1 MSPLPRALVL
11 AAVSALALAGCTPGV
26 GQPPAEIRTAADSVR
41 DLDGVVAVEVTR
53 SSPIGPAGHNFG
65 QREQAAPST
74 VNVRVRLDETIGA
87 GDAGAVTAEAQ
98 SLLTA
103 DADLLESRDQVS
115 LSVEYYTE
123 AEESGPP
130 RAGYG
135 QGGYGEGPS
144 LHVTTGASPTT
155 KVVRD
160 AATDAYRLREAGAV
174 SVTIGLGD
182 GPGTWEDDPIAATAQ
197 VHAPSVDAL
206 PGLARTAVELDRSAD
221 LSASGAD
228 FRSAGRVPDVGAV
241 ALLVATAERPDVS
254 SATYLAQERRL
265 TVRADTTSPA
275 QGLTELRRWLDRQEY
290 ARASGY
296 HVGYTVVDAEQ
307 TETTGWVSGFEP
319 SARDSDTL
327 PLPEGAAPWPVDP
340 AAPDCTG
347 DDLEVTFGVVDS
359 SLGTRAANVRA
370 RNVSGVPCA
379 IENAPD
385 LIFRNEAGQAQE
397 NVTITPGDV
406 EPARVVVPDGE
417 YVLSA
422 FLWRAMSTANDPDT
436 TTTVEVTVVPGADPV
451 RLDATMDGTRASG
464 LDVLDGA
471 EVRQS
476 PWTQTGP
483 PPEDPLTTG

>member
-11 AAVSALALAGCTPGV
+11 VAVSTLVLAGCTLGTE
-26 GQPPAEIRTAADSVR
+26 QPPAEIRTAADSVR
-41 DLDGVVAVEVTR
+41 DLDGVVDVDTTR
-53 SSPIGPAGHNFG
+53 SSPIGPARGNFG

-74 VNVRVRLDETIGA
+74 VHVRVRLDETLA
-87 GDAGAVTAEAQ
+87 ADDAGSVTAEAQ
-98 SLLTA
+98 SLLVA

-123 AEESGPP
+123 AEKSGPTQH
-130 RAGYG
+130 GYG
-135 QGGYGEGPS
+135 QGEYGEGPS
-144 LHVTTGASPTT
+144 LHVVTDAGPTT

-174 SVTIGLGD
+174 SVTIGLG
-182 GPGTWEDDPIAATAQ
+182 GGTGTWDEDPIAATAQ
-197 VHAPSVDAL
+197 VRAPSVDDL
-206 PGLARTAVELDRSAD
+206 PGLARTAVKLDRSAD

-228 FRSAGRVPDVGAV
+228 FRSGARVPDVGAV
-241 ALLVATAERPDVS
+241 ELLVATAGRPDVS
-254 SATYLAQERRL
+254 SVTYLAQERRL
-265 TVRADTTSPA
+265 TVRTATSSA
-275 QGLTELRRWLDRQEY
+275 QGITALHEWLDGQEY
-290 ARASGY
+290 ARTSGY
-296 HVGYTVVDAEQ
+296 HVAYTVIDAEQ
-307 TETTGWVSGFEP
+307 AETTGWVSGFEP
-319 SARDSDTL
+319 PAQDAGTL
-327 PLPEGAAPWPVDP
+327 PPPEGAAPWPVDP
-340 AAPDCTG
+340 SAPDCTG

-379 IENAPD
+379 IENAPE

-406 EPARVVVPDGE
+406 EAVRVVVPDGE

-436 TTTVEVTVVPGADPV
+436 TTTVEVTAVPGADPV
-451 RLDATMDGTRASG
+451 RLDATVDGTRASG

-476 PWTQTGP
+476 PWTQAG
-483 PPEDPLTTG
+483 PPEDPLTAG

>member
-1 MSPLPRALVL
+1 MSPLHRALVL
-11 AAVSALALAGCTPGV
+11 ATVSAVVLAGCTPGAA
-26 GQPPAEIRTAADSVR
+26 QPPAEIRAAADSVR

-53 SSPIGPAGHNFG
+53 SRPIETARGNFG
-65 QREQAAPST
+65 QREQARPST
-74 VNVRVRLDETIGA
+74 VDVRVRLDETLGPS
-87 GDAGAVTAEAQ
+87 DAGAVTEEAQ
-98 SLLTA
+98 SLLVS

-123 AEESGPP
+123 TEEPGPT
-130 RAGYG
+130 

-144 LHVTTGASPTT
+144 LHVTTGAGPAT
-155 KVVRD
+155 KVLRD
-160 AATDAYRLREAGAV
+160 AATDAYHLREAGALM
-174 SVTIGLGD
+174 VTISLGD
-182 GPGTWEDDPIAATAQ
+182 GPGTWEDDPTAATAQ
-197 VHAPSVDAL
+197 VRAQSVDAL

-228 FRSAGRVPDVGAV
+228 FRSASQVPDVGAV
-241 ALLVATAERPDVS
+241 ALLVAAAERPEVS

-275 QGLTELRRWLDRQEY
+275 HDLTELRRWLDRQEY

-296 HVGYTVVDAEQ
+296 HVAYTVIDAEQ

-319 SARDSDTL
+319 SAQDSDTL
-327 PLPEGAAPWPVDP
+327 PLPGGAAPWPVDP

-370 RNVSGVPCA
+370 RNMSGAPCA
-379 IENAPD
+379 IENIPD
-385 LIFRNEAGQAQE
+385 LTFRNEAGQAQE
-397 NVTITPGDV
+397 NVTIAPGDV

-417 YVLSA
+417 YVASA
-422 FLWRAMSTANDPDT
+422 FLWRAMSTVNDPDT
-436 TTTVEVTVVPGADPV
+436 TTTVEVIAVPGADPV

-476 PWTQTGP
+476 PWTQAG
-483 PPEDPLTTG
+483 PPEDPLTAG

>member
-1 MSPLPRALVL
+1 MPPLPRALVL
-11 AAVSALALAGCTPGV
+11 AAAVSALVLAGCTLGAE
-26 GQPPAEIRTAADSVR
+26 QPPAEIRSAADSVR

-53 SSPIGPAGHNFG
+53 STPIEPARGNFG
-65 QREQAAPST
+65 QREQAAPSS
-74 VNVRVRLDETIGA
+74 VSVRVKLDETLAA

-98 SLLTA
+98 SLLA
-103 DADLLESRDQVS
+103 SDADLLQSRDQVS

-123 AEESGPP
+123 TEESD
-130 RAGYG
+130 
-135 QGGYGEGPS
+135 GEGRS
-144 LHVTTGASPTT
+144 LHVTTGAGPTT
-155 KVVRD
+155 EVVGD
-160 AATDAYRLREAGAV
+160 AATDAYHLREAGAV

-197 VHAPSVDAL
+197 VRAPSVDAL

-228 FRSAGRVPDVGAV
+228 FRSAARVPDVGAV
-241 ALLVATAERPDVS
+241 ALLAAAAERPDVS

-275 QGLTELRRWLDRQEY
+275 QDLTALRRWLDRHEY
-290 ARASGY
+290 ARASGN
-296 HVGYTVVDAEQ
+296 HVAYTVVDAEQ

-319 SARDSDTL
+319 PAQDPGTV
-327 PLPEGAAPWPVDP
+327 PPPEGAAPWPVDP
-340 AAPDCTG
+340 AAPDCAG

-359 SLGTRAANVRA
+359 ALGTRAANVRA
-370 RNVSGVPCA
+370 RNVSGAPCA
-379 IENAPD
+379 IENVPD

-397 NVTITPGDV
+397 NVTITLGDV
-406 EPARVVVPDGE
+406 EPARLVVPDGE
-417 YVLSA
+417 YVLFA

-436 TTTVEVTVVPGADPV
+436 TTTIEVTAVPGADPV
-451 RLDATMDGTRASG
+451 RIDATADGTRASG

-476 PWTQTGP
+476 PWTQAGP
-483 PPEDPLTTG
+483 PPEDPLTAG

>member
-1 MSPLPRALVL
+1 VSPLPRALVL
-11 AAVSALALAGCTPGV
+11 VVVSTLVLAGCTLGAE
-26 GQPPAEIRTAADSVR
+26 QPPAEIRTAADSVH

-53 SSPIGPAGHNFG
+53 SSPVEPARGNFG

-74 VNVRVRLDETIGA
+74 VNVRVRLDETLGA
-87 GDAGAVTAEAQ
+87 DDAGSVTAEAQ
-98 SLLTA
+98 SLLAA

-123 AEESGPP
+123 AEESGPT
-130 RAGYG
+130 
-135 QGGYGEGPS
+135 QDGYGEGPS
-144 LHVTTGASPTT
+144 LHVTTGAGPTT
-155 KVVRD
+155 EVVRD
-160 AATDAYRLREAGAV
+160 AATDAYRLREAGALM
-174 SVTIGLGD
+174 VTIGLGD
-182 GPGTWEDDPIAATAQ
+182 GPGIWEDDPIAATAQ
-197 VHAPSVDAL
+197 VRASSVYEL

-228 FRSAGRVPDVGAV
+228 FRSTARVPDVGAV
-241 ALLVATAERPDVS
+241 ALLVATAGRPDVS
-254 SATYLAQERRL
+254 SVTYLAQEHRL
-265 TVRADTTSPA
+265 TVRTGASSA
-275 QGLTELRRWLDRQEY
+275 QGVTALHRWLDRQEY

-296 HVGYTVVDAEQ
+296 HVAYTVIDAEQ
-307 TETTGWVSGFEP
+307 NETTGWVSGFEP
-319 SARDSDTL
+319 PAQSPDTL

-370 RNVSGVPCA
+370 RNVSGAPCA
-379 IENAPD
+379 VENVPD

-417 YVLSA
+417 YVISA

-436 TTTVEVTVVPGADPV
+436 TTTVEVTAVPGADPV

-476 PWTQTGP
+476 PWTQAG
-483 PPEDPLTTG
+483 PPEDPLTAG

>member
-1 MSPLPRALVL
+1 MSPLHRALAL
-11 AAVSALALAGCTPGV
+11 AALPVLVLAGCTPGV

-53 SSPIGPAGHNFG
+53 SSPIESARGNFG
-65 QREQAAPST
+65 QREQAAPSS
-74 VNVRVRLDETIGA
+74 VSVRVRLDETLRA
-87 GDAGAVTAEAQ
+87 GDAGAVTTEAQ
-98 SLLTA
+98 SLLAA
-103 DADLLESRDQVS
+103 DADLLQSRDQVS
-115 LSVEYYTE
+115 LSVEYYAET
-123 AEESGPP
+123 EESDPK
-130 RAGYG
+130 
-135 QGGYGEGPS
+135 QSGYGEGPS
-144 LHVTTGASPTT
+144 LHVTTGAGPTT
-155 KVVRD
+155 EVVGD

-197 VHAPSVDAL
+197 VRAPSVDAL

-221 LSASGAD
+221 LSASGGE
-228 FRSAGRVPDVGAV
+228 FRSAARVPDVGAV
-241 ALLVATAERPDVS
+241 ALLVAAAERPDVS

-265 TVRADTTSPA
+265 IVRADTTSPA
-275 QGLTELRRWLDRQEY
+275 QDLTALRRWLDRQEY

-296 HVGYTVVDAEQ
+296 HVAYTVVDAEQ
-307 TETTGWVSGFEP
+307 TETTGWISGFEP
-319 SARDSDTL
+319 PAQDPDTL
-327 PLPEGAAPWPVDP
+327 PVPEGAAPWPVDP

-359 SLGTRAANVRA
+359 SLGTRAAHVRA

-379 IENAPD
+379 IENVPD
-385 LIFRNEAGQAQE
+385 LVFRNEAGQAQE
-397 NVTITPGDV
+397 NVTITLGDV
-406 EPARVVVPDGE
+406 ESARVVVPDGE
-417 YVLSA
+417 YVVSA

-436 TTTVEVTVVPGADPV
+436 TTTVEVTAVPGADPV
-451 RLDATMDGTRASG
+451 RLDATVDGTRASG

-476 PWTQTGP
+476 PWTQAGP

>member
-1 MSPLPRALVL
+1 MSPLHRALAL
-11 AAVSALALAGCTPGV
+11 AAVSALVLAGCTRGA

-41 DLDGVVAVEVTR
+41 GLDGVIAVEVTR
-53 SSPIGPAGHNFG
+53 SSPIELARGNFG

-74 VNVRVRLDETIGA
+74 VSVRVMLDETLGA

-98 SLLTA
+98 SLLVA

-123 AEESGPP
+123 TEESGPTQS
-130 RAGYG
+130 GYG
-135 QGGYGEGPS
+135 QSGYGEAPS
-144 LHVTTGASPTT
+144 LHVTTGAGPTT
-155 KVVRD
+155 EVVGD
-160 AATDAYRLREAGAV
+160 AATDAYHLREAGAV
-174 SVTIGLGD
+174 LVTISLGD

-197 VHAPSVDAL
+197 VRAPSIDAL

-228 FRSAGRVPDVGAV
+228 FRSAARVPDVGAV
-241 ALLVATAERPDVS
+241 ALLVAAVERPDVS

-275 QGLTELRRWLDRQEY
+275 QDLTALRRWLDRQEY

-296 HVGYTVVDAEQ
+296 HVAYTIVDAEQ
-307 TETTGWVSGFEP
+307 TEATGWVSGFEP
-319 SARDSDTL
+319 PAQDTDTL
-327 PLPEGAAPWPVDP
+327 PLPEGTTPWPVDP

-370 RNVSGVPCA
+370 RNLSGAPCA
-379 IENAPD
+379 IENVPE

-406 EPARVVVPDGE
+406 GPARVVVPDGE

-422 FLWRAMSTANDPDT
+422 FLWRAMSTVNDPDT
-436 TTTVEVTVVPGADPV
+436 TTTVEVTAVAGADPV

-464 LDVLDGA
+464 LDILDGA

-476 PWTQTGP
+476 PWTQAGP
-483 PPEDPLTTG
+483 PPEDPLTSG

>member
-1 MSPLPRALVL
+1 MSPLHR
-11 AAVSALALAGCTPGV
+11 ALALAAASALVLTGCTLGV
-26 GQPPAEIRTAADSVR
+26 ARPPAEIRKAADSVR

-53 SSPIGPAGHNFG
+53 NSPIEPAGGNFG

-74 VNVRVRLDETIGA
+74 VNVRVRLDETLGA

-98 SLLTA
+98 SLLAA

-123 AEESGPP
+123 AEESDPT
-130 RAGYG
+130 

-144 LHVTTGASPTT
+144 LHVTTGAGPTP

-160 AATDAYRLREAGAV
+160 AATDAYLLREAGAV
-174 SVTIGLGD
+174 SVSMGLGD

-228 FRSAGRVPDVGAV
+228 FRSTARVPDVGAV
-241 ALLVATAERPDVS
+241 ALLVATAERPDVG

-265 TVRADTTSPA
+265 IVRADTTSPA
-275 QGLTELRRWLDRQEY
+275 QDLTALRRWLDRQEY

-296 HVGYTVVDAEQ
+296 HVAYTVVDAEQ

-319 SARDSDTL
+319 TAQDSDTL
-327 PLPEGAAPWPVDP
+327 PLPDGAAPWQADP

-347 DDLEVTFGVVDS
+347 DDLEVTFGVFDS

-379 IENAPD
+379 IENVPD
-385 LIFRNEAGQAQE
+385 LIFLNEAGQAQE

-417 YVLSA
+417 YILSA
-422 FLWRAMSTANDPDT
+422 FLWRAMSTTNDPDT
-436 TTTVEVTVVPGADPV
+436 TTTVEVTAVPGADPV
-451 RLDATMDGTRASG
+451 RLDATVDGTRASG

-471 EVRQS
+471 EVRQT
-476 PWTQTGP
+476 PWTQAGP
-483 PPEDPLTTG
+483 PPEDPLTVD

>member
-1 MSPLPRALVL
+1 VSPLPRALVL
-11 AAVSALALAGCTPGV
+11 VAVSTLALAGCTLGAE
-26 GQPPAEIRTAADSVR
+26 QPPAEIRTAADSVR
-41 DLDGVVAVEVTR
+41 DLDGVVDVDVTR
-53 SSPIGPAGHNFG
+53 SSPIGPTRGNFG

-74 VNVRVRLDETIGA
+74 VSVRVGLDETLGA
-87 GDAGAVTAEAQ
+87 SDAGAVTAEAQ
-98 SLLTA
+98 SLLAA
-103 DADLLESRDQVS
+103 DADLLESRDQAS

-123 AEESGPP
+123 TEESGPE
-130 RAGYG
+130 
-135 QGGYGEGPS
+135 QSGYGEGPS
-144 LHVTTGASPTT
+144 LHVTTGAGPTT
-155 KVVRD
+155 EVVGD
-160 AATDAYRLREAGAV
+160 AATDAYHLREAGAD

-182 GPGTWEDDPIAATAQ
+182 GSGTWEDDPIAATAQ
-197 VHAPSVDAL
+197 VRAPSVDAL

-241 ALLVATAERPDVS
+241 ALLVAAAERPDVS

-275 QGLTELRRWLDRQEY
+275 QDLTALRRWLDRQEY

-296 HVGYTVVDAEQ
+296 HVAYTVVDAEQ

-319 SARDSDTL
+319 AAQDTDTL
-327 PLPEGAAPWPVDP
+327 PLPDGAAPWPVDP

-359 SLGTRAANVRA
+359 SLGTRAAHVRA
-370 RNVSGVPCA
+370 RNMSGVPCA
-379 IENAPD
+379 IENVPD

-406 EPARVVVPDGE
+406 GTARVVVPDGE

-422 FLWRAMSTANDPDT
+422 FLWRAMSTVNDSDT
-436 TTTVEVTVVPGADPV
+436 TTTVEVTAVPGADPV

-476 PWTQTGP
+476 PWTQAG
-483 PPEDPLTTG
+483 PPEDPLTAG

>member
-11 AAVSALALAGCTPGV
+11 VAVSTLVLAGCTLGAE
-26 GQPPAEIRTAADSVR
+26 QPPAEIRTAADSVR
-41 DLDGVVAVEVTR
+41 DLDGVVDVDVTR
-53 SSPIGPAGHNFG
+53 SSPIEPAGGNFG

-74 VNVRVRLDETIGA
+74 VNVRVRLDETLA
-87 GDAGAVTAEAQ
+87 ADDAGSVTAEAQ
-98 SLLTA
+98 SLLVA

-123 AEESGPP
+123 TEESGPT
-130 RAGYG
+130 

-144 LHVTTGASPTT
+144 LHVTTAAGPTT

-160 AATDAYRLREAGAV
+160 AATDAYRLQEAGAV
-174 SVTIGLGD
+174 LVTIGLGD
-182 GPGTWEDDPIAATAQ
+182 GPGTWENDPIAATAQ
-197 VHAPSVDAL
+197 VRAPSVDAL

-241 ALLVATAERPDVS
+241 ALLVATAERSDVS

-265 TVRADTTSPA
+265 TVRADTMSPA
-275 QGLTELRRWLDRQEY
+275 QDLTELRRWLDRQEY

-296 HVGYTVVDAEQ
+296 HVAYTVVDAEQ

-319 SARDSDTL
+319 SAQDSETL
-327 PLPEGAAPWPVDP
+327 PLPEGAAPWPIDP

-379 IENAPD
+379 IENVPD
-385 LIFRNEAGQAQE
+385 LTFRNEAGQAQE
-397 NVTITPGDV
+397 NVTITLGDV
-406 EPARVVVPDGE
+406 KPARVVVPDGE

-436 TTTVEVTVVPGADPV
+436 TTTVEVTAVPGADPV

-476 PWTQTGP
+476 PWTQAG
-483 PPEDPLTTG
+483 PPEDPLTAG